1 MDAFDHWRIWADKS
15 LDDPQT
21 IPAWLHTAVLSLP
34 PEERQD
40 RAKVNAAAKE
50 AKARDE
56 TSTEGWQPASE
67 EDHFMTCPTC
77 GQRFDCATSARRL
90 STNMA
95 NPLRRSRR
103 STDDEVFHTHE
114 EQWLTGSLAY

>member
-1 MDAFDHWRIWADKS
+1 VDAFDHWRIWAHKPV
-15 LDDPQT
+15 DDPLT

-56 TSTEGWQPASE
+56 T
-67 EDHFMTCPTC
+67 
-77 GQRFDCATSARRL
+77 
-90 STNMA
+90 
-95 NPLRRSRR
+95 
-103 STDDEVFHTHE
+103 
-114 EQWLTGSLAY
+114 